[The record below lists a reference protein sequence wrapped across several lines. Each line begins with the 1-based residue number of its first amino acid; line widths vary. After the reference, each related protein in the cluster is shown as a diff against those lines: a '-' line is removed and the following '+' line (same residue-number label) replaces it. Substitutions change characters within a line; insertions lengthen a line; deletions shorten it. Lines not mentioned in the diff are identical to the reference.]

1 MTEFVPG
8 VFYGLPAAD
17 YHRREAMSA
26 SGAKKMLRSP
36 QHYKLMRDT
45 PSVPTA
51 AMEFG
56 TVVHAGVLEPGTFG
70 EVVAIA
76 PEVDKRTKDGKAEWG
91 AFAAA
96 NAGRIILSAD
106 DHSRALACVAAV
118 RAHPAASKLLD
129 GGEREMS
136 LFWNDGRYK
145 VPCKARYDAFN
156 HGGVIDLKTTQDA
169 SPEAFGRSCAT
180 FLYHAQAA
188 MYLSAGEH
196 ALNATPRF
204 FAFICVES
212 EPPHGVA
219 CYILPSAAIQAGA
232 VLINIALER
241 YAAALASGQWPGYSE
256 TIDALPFPK
265 WALRF
270 DV

>member
-1 MTEFVPG
+1 MTEFLPG
-8 VFYGLPAAD
+8 VFYGQPAAE
-17 YHRREAMSA
+17 YHAREAMSA

-36 QHYKLMRDT
+36 QHYRLMRDT
-45 PSVPTA
+45 PSEPTA
-51 AMEFG
+51 PMQFG
-56 TVVHAGVLEPGTFG
+56 TVVHAGVLEPDTFG

-76 PEVDKRTKDGKAEWG
+76 PEVNKRSKDGKAEWE
-91 AFAAA
+91 AFGAA
-96 NAGRIILSAD
+96 NAGRIILSAE
-106 DHSRALACVAAV
+106 DHRRALACIAAV

-129 GGEREMS
+129 GGEREIS
-136 LFWNDGRYK
+136 LYWQDGRYN

-156 HGGVIDLKTTQDA
+156 QGGVVDLKTTQDA

-212 EPPHGVA
+212 EPPHAVA
-219 CYILPSAAIQAGA
+219 CYVLPSAAILAGG

-241 YAAALASGQWPGYSE
+241 YAAALAAAEWPGYPQ
-256 TIDALPFPK
+256 TIDTLPFPK
-265 WALRF
+265 WALKF
-270 DV
+270 DQ